1 MIKRLFFL
9 VILGLSFVYSYA
21 LPKDSIV
28 AKLNPM
34 DSLNTTSVSLIKFT
48 RSDFTLL
55 DSLRKDSILRSIA
68 FPYENLQSAEGFDEI
83 KFERRTLPGVK
94 EIEFR
99 KKRDENWKF
108 WILMAIIFFVSS
120 VRLMNLKRFD
130 EIISSAFEM
139 SFDLKVWKDKSPNY
153 LLTSLAI
160 FLGFIASGALF
171 SVTYAERKSL
181 IEVNSDISLFW
192 TVALGMI
199 IVYLAKII
207 LNLFIGFVFKTQQ
220 LSQLFLFNA
229 ISISNL
235 VGLFLIG
242 FNLLYIYVPEV
253 SIVRF
258 IGACA
263 IIIILVGFIF
273 RMVKNLLMGVNISK
287 YPTIYLFTYLCAF
300 EILPWCVVFKLYLN
314 TWFN

>member
-1 MIKRLFFL
+1 MIKKLLFL
-9 VILGLSFVYSYA
+9 VILGFGVKCLIA
-21 LPKDSIV
+21 LPNDTLI
-28 AKLNPM
+28 AKIKPL
-34 DSLNTTSVSLIKFT
+34 DSLNSESSVSLKLT
-48 RSDFTLL
+48 RSDFPLL
-55 DSLRKDSILRSIA
+55 DSLRKDSILRGIA
-68 FPYENLQSAEGFDEI
+68 FPYENLKDAEIAEEI
-83 KFERRTLPGVK
+83 KFESRTLPGVK

-108 WILMAIIFFVSS
+108 WILMAIIFFVAT
-120 VRLMNLKRFD
+120 VRLINLKRFD

-160 FLGFIASGALF
+160 FLGFVASGALF
-171 SVTYAERKSL
+171 AVTYAERKSL
-181 IEVNSDISLFW
+181 IDVNSDISLFW
-192 TVALGMI
+192 TVSLGLV
-199 IVYLAKII
+199 IVYTSKIVLNI
-207 LNLFIGFVFKTQQ
+207 LIGFIFKTQQ

-229 ISISNL
+229 ISINNL

-242 FNLLYIYVPEV
+242 LNLLYIYVPDV
-253 SIVRF
+253 IIIRF

-273 RMVKNLLMGVNISK
+273 RMVKNLLMGVNVSK

>member
-1 MIKRLFFL
+1 
-9 VILGLSFVYSYA
+9 
-21 LPKDSIV
+21 
-28 AKLNPM
+28 M
-34 DSLNTTSVSLIKFT
+34 DSLNTTPVSLIKFT

-108 WILMAIIFFVSS
+108 WILMAIIFFVAS

-192 TVALGMI
+192 IVALGMI

-207 LNLFIGFVFKTQQ
+207 FNLFM
-220 LSQLFLFNA
+220 
-229 ISISNL
+229 
-235 VGLFLIG
+235 IG

>member
-9 VILGLSFVYSYA
+9 VILGLSLVYSYA

-28 AKLNPM
+28 AKINPM
-34 DSLNTTSVSLIKFT
+34 DSLNTTPVSLIKFT

-55 DSLRKDSILRSIA
+55 DSLRKDSILRSI
-68 FPYENLQSAEGFDEI
+68 AEGFDEI

-108 WILMAIIFFVSS
+108 WILMAIIFFVAS

-192 TVALGMI
+192 IVALGMI

>member
-9 VILGLSFVYSYA
+9 VILGLSLGYLYA
-21 LPKDSIV
+21 LPKDSLV
-28 AKLNPM
+28 AKINPI
-34 DSLNTTSVSLIKFT
+34 DSLNSTSTSQIKFT

-68 FPYENLQSAEGFDEI
+68 FPYENLQSAEGLDEI
-83 KFERRTLPGVK
+83 KFESRTLPGVK

-108 WILMAIIFFVSS
+108 WILMAIIFFVAS

-192 TVALGMI
+192 TVSLGMI

-207 LNLFIGFVFKTQQ
+207 LNLFIGFIFKTQQ

-235 VGLFLIG
+235 VGLFLIVL
-242 FNLLYIYVPEV
+242 NLLYIYVPDTL
-253 SIVRF
+253 IVRF

-273 RMVKNLLMGVNISK
+273 RMVKNLLMGVNVSK

>member
-1 MIKRLFFL
+1 MIRRLLFL
-9 VILGLSFVYSYA
+9 VILGIGVKCLIA
-21 LPKDSIV
+21 LPKDSLV
-28 AKLNPM
+28 ANTKLL
-34 DSLNTTSVSLIKFT
+34 DSLNSESLGSVKLT

-55 DSLRKDSILRSIA
+55 DSLRKDSILRGIA
-68 FPYENLQSAEGFDEI
+68 FPYENIKGADLSEEV
-83 KFERRTLPGVK
+83 KFESRTLPGVK

-108 WILMAIIFFVSS
+108 WILMAIIFFVAA

-153 LLTSLAI
+153 LITSLAI
-160 FLGFIASGALF
+160 FLGFVASAALF
-171 SVTYAERKSL
+171 VVTYAERKSL
-181 IEVNSDISLFW
+181 IDVNSDISLFW
-192 TVALGMI
+192 TVSLGMI
-199 IVYLAKII
+199 IVYAAKII
-207 LNLFIGFVFKTQQ
+207 LNLFIGVIFKTQQ

-229 ISISNL
+229 ISINNL

-242 FNLLYIYVPEV
+242 LNLLYIYVPDP
-253 SIVRF
+253 SIIRF
-258 IGACA
+258 IGAFA

-273 RMVKNLLMGVNISK
+273 RMVKNLLMGVNVSK

>member
-9 VILGLSFVYSYA
+9 VILGLSLVYSYA
-21 LPKDSIV
+21 LPKDSLV
-28 AKLNPM
+28 AKINPI
-34 DSLNTTSVSLIKFT
+34 DSLNITSTSQIKFT

-68 FPYENLQSAEGFDEI
+68 FPYENLQSAEGLDEI
-83 KFERRTLPGVK
+83 KFESRTLPGVK

-108 WILMAIIFFVSS
+108 WILMAIIFFVAS

-192 TVALGMI
+192 TVSLGMI

-207 LNLFIGFVFKTQQ
+207 LNLFIGFIFKTQQ

-235 VGLFLIG
+235 VGLFLIVL
-242 FNLLYIYVPEV
+242 NLLYIYVPDTL
-253 SIVRF
+253 IVRF

-273 RMVKNLLMGVNISK
+273 RMVKNLLMGVNVSK